1 MIAAGRSNRRRG
13 ASRPLLAAAFGLALV
28 VTPVAAHADFAQG
41 VRAYEAGDHKAALDA
56 WLPLAERGDVAAMRN
71 VGHLYRWG
79 QGVEKDVPQAM
90 QWYRKAAETGF
101 ARAQANLAAIYLQGD
116 EGVPIDYPEARKWFE
131 AAAKQGHAVA
141 QYNLGLMYELGLGV
155 EKNDAVALG
164 WYNNAAKAGQPDA
177 LERLSLLV
185 MRRDDAAKAS
195 AATAPAQTPADA
207 PRAVSA
213 DERTENAGS
222 SPPPAA
228 AALAAP
234 TPPPAAQAAPAP
246 ESAPVPALASPTE
259 MPPAMFVPSAVA
271 TTPAAAPAAT
281 TAADDKSQ
289 ETGFPWLFG
298 RIFSAI
304 SSGGGVSIPDI
315 FEDSPATPET
325 QPVEPENGRK
335 AAEPVSRP

>member
-1 MIAAGRSNRRRG
+1 M
-13 ASRPLLAAAFGLALV
+13 SRPLLAAAVGLALAV
-28 VTPVAAHADFAQG
+28 APFAAHADFAQG

-131 AAAKQGHAVA
+131 AAARQGHAVA
-141 QYNLGLMYELGLGV
+141 QYNLGLMYELGLGI

-195 AATAPAQTPADA
+195 AAPAPMQTPSDA
-207 PRAVSA
+207 PRAISA
-213 DERTENAGS
+213 DERTESAGS
-222 SPPPAA
+222 SASPVAAAPPAA
-228 AALAAP
+228 PASAP
-234 TPPPAAQAAPAP
+234 VR
-246 ESAPVPALASPTE
+246 ESDPVPALASPTE
-259 MPPAMFVPSAVA
+259 MPPAMFEPPAVV
-271 TTPAAAPAAT
+271 AAPVQP
-281 TAADDKSQ
+281 TAAESAPDSKPQ

-315 FEDSPATPET
+315 FEDSPAPPAI

-335 AAEPVSRP
+335 ADEPALRP

>member
-1 MIAAGRSNRRRG
+1 MTPAGRSNRRRG

-28 VTPVAAHADFAQG
+28 VAPVAAHADFAQG

-131 AAAKQGHAVA
+131 AAARQGHAVA

-185 MRRDDAAKAS
+185 MRRDDATKAA
-195 AATAPAQTPADA
+195 AATAPIQAPSEA

-213 DERTENAGS
+213 DERTESAGS
-222 SPPPAA
+222 SASPVA
-228 AALAAP
+228 AALP
-234 TPPPAAQAAPAP
+234 AAPASAP
-246 ESAPVPALASPTE
+246 VTESVPVPALASPTE
-259 MPPAMFVPSAVA
+259 MSPAMFEPPAVV
-271 TTPAAAPAAT
+271 AAPAPAP
-281 TAADDKSQ
+281 APAPDNKPQ

-298 RIFSAI
+298 RIYSAI

-335 AAEPVSRP
+335 ADEPVSRP